1 MIEFALDR
9 ANDVVLIGFNE
20 DINRESMTAFDAK
33 LRLFVAR
40 HGLVDVIMDFTH
52 AKAPIDSALVVD
64 RGRSASLVPGR
75 RRVFVAPGDHLYG
88 MLRMYGA
95 YQDQPPIL
103 VRTPEQAI
111 RALGLSNPTFTP
123 C

>member
-1 MIEFALDR
+1 MIGFALDH
-9 ANDVVLIGFNE
+9 ANDVVLIRFDE
-20 DINRESMTAFDAK
+20 DINRETLTAFDAK

-52 AKAPIDSALVVD
+52 ARAPIDSTLVVD

-75 RRVFVAPGDHLYG
+75 RRVFVAPSDHLYG

-95 YQDQPPIL
+95 YQDEQPIL

-111 RALGLSNPTFTP
+111 RALGLESPSFAP